1 VVWRDGPRS
10 AAVYQKVFEG
20 LRKFMLHSFVK
31 MGNNKKRLDTLKRV
45 YRVTPQSAIVGV
57 LRLGSGAKVRV
68 YALPQTAR
76 DLFRSQ
82 EK

>member
-1 VVWRDGPRS
+1 
-10 AAVYQKVFEG
+10 
-20 LRKFMLHSFVK
+20 MLHSFVK

-45 YRVTPQSAIVGV
+45 HRVTPQSAIVGV

-68 YALPQTAR
+68 HEVSQTAR
-76 DLFRSQ
+76 ELFRSH